1 FYTSSFNSILFMRRM
16 DGISEEE
23 QSKTV
28 MYRGAKEKAPS
39 FLLVFPGHSRP
50 VKTPVTIHEN
60 HQHHRKRIGNEYAR
74 G

>member
-1 FYTSSFNSILFMRRM
+1 M

-60 HQHHRKRIGNEYAR
+60 HQHHRKRI
-74 G
+74 